1 MSIAPRMRAALI
13 VLAVGLL
20 ACAYVAFAR
29 VHYEREARRVE
40 LVMDYTDFNSLARS
54 YNYDQTAFLV
64 ALRRAGLTSLAV
76 QEQLGSGVNASQ
88 NAVVYAGQ
96 TLIDQARLA
105 PLGDPLFA
113 ALAKAGRL
121 SADEVY
127 LVVYD
132 AATWQRFRS
141 HLAIDFEPRAVRV
154 LRNRAP
160 YVIAVKT
167 QSDFF
172 SNVSLGIPLEVMDW
186 TKRLGFLLVPRV
198 QNDERFGAS
207 QIDATFRSFLG
218 NRRVSTVIFFG
229 LRNQVLGYPKALDAT
244 ADAFKRTRLN
254 FGTIETYDAKQVQ
267 DGNDDLARKIPGQT
281 TRVQAIAKLELD
293 KLKPENVV
301 ARYLLGA
308 RERNVRVVY
317 LRPFAHAWGDRSIE
331 ATNVE
336 IVRQVAD
343 GLKARGFKL
352 GRATPIPPFR
362 INPIVV
368 ALASLAVPG
377 ILLVLFAL
385 FGIGNLR
392 FVVALVV
399 LDLLF
404 YGGTLA
410 IHHEML
416 ARKVLALVGGIAF
429 AVSGVCMTAPIFRS
443 TTAARSTLAAML
455 AGLRVLV
462 VALGTTL
469 GGALVIVG
477 LLSTPLFMEEIDRF
491 TGVKLVLLLPPLIA
505 LALYL
510 LTPLFAA
517 RLDDPR
523 DAVNA
528 PIRIYQL
535 VAGGVL
541 LAVAY
546 LVLVRSG
553 NQSDIAPSAF
563 ELALRSNLTVLLS
576 VRPRFKEFVLG
587 FPLLMLLPVLQPID
601 RKRFG
606 WLLVLGIGT
615 GLADCVDTFS
625 HLHTALGISL
635 LRIANGAVLGILI
648 GALAIVVYR
657 ALRSRFAADA

>member
-1 MSIAPRMRAALI
+1 MNLAPRMRAALI
-13 VLAVGLL
+13 VLAIGLL

-29 VHYEREARRVE
+29 VHYERAAHRIE
-40 LVMDYTDFNSLARS
+40 LVMDYTDFSSLARS

-88 NAVVYAGQ
+88 NAVVYPGQ
-96 TLIDQARLA
+96 ALIDQSRLA
-105 PLGDPLFA
+105 PLGDALFA
-113 ALAKAGRL
+113 NLVKTNRL
-121 SADEVY
+121 SPDELY
-127 LVVYD
+127 IVVYD
-132 AATWQRFRS
+132 AATWQRYRTHF
-141 HLAIDFEPRAVRV
+141 AIDFERRAVRV
-154 LRNRAP
+154 LRDRLP
-160 YVIAVKT
+160 YVAAIKT

-172 SNVSLGIPLEVMDW
+172 SNVSLGIPTETMDLA
-186 TKRLGFLLVPRV
+186 KRLDFLLVPRV
-198 QNDERFGAS
+198 QNDERFRAE
-207 QIDATFRSFLG
+207 QIDATFGAFLG
-218 NRRVSTVIFFG
+218 KRRVSTVIFFG
-229 LRNQVLGYPKALDAT
+229 LRNQVLGFPKAIDAT

-293 KLKPENVV
+293 KLKPESVV

-317 LRPFAHAWGDRSIE
+317 LRPFVHAWGELSIE

-336 IVRQVAD
+336 IVRQIAE
-343 GLKARGFKL
+343 GLKTRGFTL
-352 GRATPIPPFR
+352 GRATPIAPFR
-362 INPIVV
+362 INPIVL

-377 ILLVLFAL
+377 IILVLCAL
-385 FGIGNLR
+385 FGTGNLR
-392 FVVALVV
+392 LVIALVV

-416 ARKVLALVGGIAF
+416 SRKVLALIGGIAF
-429 AVSGVCMTAPIFRS
+429 AVAGVCVTAPIFRAQ
-443 TTAARSTLAAML
+443 TVARSTLAAIG
-455 AGLRVLV
+455 AGLRLLAI
-462 VALGTTL
+462 ALAVTL
-469 GGALVIVG
+469 GGALVVVG

-491 TGVKLVLLLPPLIA
+491 TGVKLVLLLPPIVA

-535 VAGGVL
+535 IAGSAL

-563 ELALRSNLTVLLS
+563 ELALRSNLTTVLS
-576 VRPRFKEFVLG
+576 VRPRFKEFVVG
-587 FPLLMLLPVLQPID
+587 FPFLMLLPVLLPVD
-601 RKRFG
+601 RRRFG

-625 HLHTALGISL
+625 HLHTALGISV
-635 LRIANGAVLGILI
+635 LRIANGAVLGVLI
-648 GALAIVVYR
+648 GILAIVVYR
-657 ALRSRFAADA
+657 ALRTRFNANA

>member
-1 MSIAPRMRAALI
+1 
-13 VLAVGLL
+13 
-20 ACAYVAFAR
+20 
-29 VHYEREARRVE
+29 
-40 LVMDYTDFNSLARS
+40 
-54 YNYDQTAFLV
+54 
-64 ALRRAGLTSLAV
+64 
-76 QEQLGSGVNASQ
+76 
-88 NAVVYAGQ
+88 
-96 TLIDQARLA
+96 
-105 PLGDPLFA
+105 
-113 ALAKAGRL
+113 
-121 SADEVY
+121 
-127 LVVYD
+127 
-132 AATWQRFRS
+132 
-141 HLAIDFEPRAVRV
+141 
-154 LRNRAP
+154 
-160 YVIAVKT
+160 
-167 QSDFF
+167 
-172 SNVSLGIPLEVMDW
+172 
-186 TKRLGFLLVPRV
+186 
-198 QNDERFGAS
+198 
-207 QIDATFRSFLG
+207 
-218 NRRVSTVIFFG
+218 
-229 LRNQVLGYPKALDAT
+229 
-244 ADAFKRTRLN
+244 
-254 FGTIETYDAKQVQ
+254 
-267 DGNDDLARKIPGQT
+267 
-281 TRVQAIAKLELD
+281 
-293 KLKPENVV
+293 
-301 ARYLLGA
+301 
-308 RERNVRVVY
+308 
-317 LRPFAHAWGDRSIE
+317 
-331 ATNVE
+331 
-336 IVRQVAD
+336 
-343 GLKARGFKL
+343 
-352 GRATPIPPFR
+352 
-362 INPIVV
+362 
-368 ALASLAVPG
+368 
-377 ILLVLFAL
+377 
-385 FGIGNLR
+385 
-392 FVVALVV
+392 V
-399 LDLLF
+399 LDMLF

-416 ARKVLALVGGIAF
+416 ARKTLALIGGIAF
-429 AVSGVCMTAPIFRS
+429 AVAGVCTTAPIFRS
-443 TTAARSTLAAML
+443 TTVSRSALAAIL

-462 VALGTTL
+462 VALGATL

-587 FPLLMLLPVLQPID
+587 FPLLMLLPVLLPID
-601 RKRFG
+601 RKRLG

-657 ALRSRFAADA
+657 ALRSRFAANA